1 MQTQPAQPA
10 HSRSSSP
17 AVEPQLI
24 AVPPDKLGDVFP
36 HIQAAL
42 EGVAERSQGRFSVA
56 GIIDRIARKE
66 WILWVVFSD
75 GAVLSVLTAELYRD
89 VSGIKCCRIP
99 FCTGNGAA
107 SWVHLLATIEDW
119 ARAEGC
125 ERFDMIARKG
135 WAKHLP
141 DYKLTH
147 VLLEKDL

>member
-1 MQTQPAQPA
+1 M
-10 HSRSSSP
+10 
-17 AVEPQLI
+17 
-24 AVPPDKLGDVFP
+24 LGDVFP
-36 HIQAAL
+36 HIKDHI
-42 EGVAERSQGRFSVA
+42 EGVAERSRGRFSVP
-56 GIIDRIARKE
+56 GIIDRIARKD
-66 WILWVVFSD
+66 WVLWVVFAD
-75 GAVLSVLTAELYRD
+75 GIVLSVLTAELYHD
-89 VSGIKCCRIP
+89 VSGLKCCRIP

-107 SWVHLLATIEDW
+107 SWVHLITQIEDW